1 MLDELVDKLSGKKE
15 TIPCVCGG
23 EMVRQD
29 VPIPDSYHPS
39 FICKNCGSWSDG
51 VVFHPS
57 EEFEKTEECK
67 EWRRRKQEQL
77 RKLT

>member
-1 MLDELVDKLSGKKE
+1 VSMLDKLRDKLSGKGE

-29 VPIPDSYHPS
+29 TFAPDPYHPS
-39 FICKNCGSWSDG
+39 FFCENCGSGSDG

-57 EEFEKTEECK
+57 EEFEKTERYK
-67 EWRRRKQEQL
+67 KWKKKL
-77 RKLT
+77 RKSI